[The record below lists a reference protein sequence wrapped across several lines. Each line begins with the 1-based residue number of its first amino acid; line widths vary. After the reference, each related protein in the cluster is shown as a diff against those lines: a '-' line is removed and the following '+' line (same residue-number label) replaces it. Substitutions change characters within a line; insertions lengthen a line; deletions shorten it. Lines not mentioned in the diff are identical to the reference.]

1 MPFSYDEFGH
11 ILIPV
16 NIADSIINF
25 VFDTGS
31 SISIFTHGDKPSK
44 LQLTDSCIK
53 IVVLSKMSIYTA
65 KMSYPVK
72 IKFNEVLSQSNVS
85 LAVFDTIDNSL
96 PPIIGMN
103 IINKFFWHF
112 DFVNKTVTISKAS
125 LPVPEKSETLY
136 YTTFEKIMAAANSVV
151 RINNSSFPIIM
162 DTGYTIGH
170 MEYDRDSIENIVQDT
185 NVILSYMTKDEE
197 NIKSFVRQLGR
208 TEIHKYYN
216 RHQMDFDTIT
226 INQFLNM
233 DKSVSVYVLPE
244 LPQFYDKKLF
254 LTLNF
259 FKQFEQMYIDTK
271 KHTIYLKS
279 Y

>member
-1 MPFSYDEFGH
+1 
-11 ILIPV
+11 L
-16 NIADSIINF
+16 NF

-31 SISIFTHGDKPSK
+31 SLSIFTREDKPSK

-65 KMSYPVK
+65 KISYPVE
-72 IKFNEVLSQSNVS
+72 IKFNEVLSQSNVN

-96 PPIIGMN
+96 IPVIGMN
-103 IINKFFWHF
+103 IINEFFWHF
-112 DFVNKTVTISKAS
+112 DFINKTVTISKTP
-125 LPVPEKSETLY
+125 LTIPEKSEKLY
-136 YTTFEKIMAAANSVV
+136 YFTHRKYLTPANSIV
-151 RINNSSFPIIM
+151 RINNSNFPIIM

-170 MEYDRDSIENIVQDT
+170 MEYDDDSTENIVEDT
-185 NVILSYMTKDEE
+185 NVILSYMTQDEE
-197 NIKSFVRQLGR
+197 NIKSFAQKLGK

-216 RHQMDFDTIT
+216 RHQMNFDTVT

-233 DKSVSVYVLPE
+233 DKSVSVYVFPE

-271 KHTIYLKS
+271 QSVIYLKS
-279 Y
+279 YED